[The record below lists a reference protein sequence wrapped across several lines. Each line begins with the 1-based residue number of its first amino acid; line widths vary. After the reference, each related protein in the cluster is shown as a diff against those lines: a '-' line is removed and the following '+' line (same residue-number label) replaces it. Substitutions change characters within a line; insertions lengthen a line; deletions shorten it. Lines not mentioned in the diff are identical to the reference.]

1 MSNQK
6 CWLCGREGHM
16 LIEVEGN
23 DLCTNCRVFRPFI
36 EKLNNLQEEFQ
47 EVSKEINDNR
57 VADIEVHLRRA
68 EMIFNEITGGKKTDV
83 IFGEGE

>member
-6 CWLCGREGHM
+6 CWLCGREGQM

-36 EKLNNLQEEFQ
+36 EKLDNLQVEFQ
-47 EVSKEINDNR
+47 EVAKEIDCPE
-57 VADIEVHLRRA
+57 VADIEVLLRKA
-68 EMIFNEITGGKKTDV
+68 EMTFNRITGGKVTDV

>member
-6 CWLCGREGHM
+6 CWLCGREGT
-16 LIEVEGN
+16 LVQIEGN

-36 EKLNNLQEEFQ
+36 EKLDNLQEEFQ
-47 EVSKEINDNR
+47 EVAEDINNPR

-68 EMIFNEITGGKKTDV
+68 EMIFNEITGGKKTNV
-83 IFGEGE
+83 IFGEGS